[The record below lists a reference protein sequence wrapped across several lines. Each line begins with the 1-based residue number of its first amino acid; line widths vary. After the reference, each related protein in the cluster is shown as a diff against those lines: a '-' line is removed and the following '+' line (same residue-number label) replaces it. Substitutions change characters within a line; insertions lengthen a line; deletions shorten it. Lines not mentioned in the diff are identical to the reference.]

1 MNVSIRNGALLG
13 IAMALFTGGVAAAK
27 PGVVASIDLAQ
38 PFGTPMPWRFTASQG
53 PDMPDPVGVTDENAP
68 GAIRLCLSNDY
79 GRTCQPALQHMLAV
93 SSAQDDLYAEPHYL
107 NSAEVVRTRE
117 GKPLLLVSAASLHSA
132 NGDQRVALV
141 ALAYDRTRNGFV
153 PVYEKSTGRNNN
165 QEIRF
170 IAGGPLKGGIISAE
184 PTSNAPFGFWI
195 TVNRFGPA
203 SAYRQVLRYRSA
215 TRYGDGN
222 PLAVIDSEMPNIHQQ
237 LGLLKPGGKL
247 PVPQA
252 KCLNPRLI
260 RKELWC

>member
-1 MNVSIRNGALLG
+1 MNVSIRNGVLLTV
-13 IAMALFTGGVAAAK
+13 AMALLTAGVASAK
-27 PGVVASIDLAQ
+27 PGVVVSIDLAQ
-38 PFGTPMPWRFTASQG
+38 PFGTPVPWRFTASQG
-53 PDMPDPVGVTDENAP
+53 PDIPDPMGVTDENVP
-68 GAIRLCLSNDY
+68 GAIRLCLSNDD

-93 SSAQDDLYAEPHYL
+93 SAAQDDLYAEPHYL
-107 NSAEVVRTRE
+107 NSAEVVRSHD

-141 ALAYDRTRNGFV
+141 ALAYDRVRNGFIA
-153 PVYEKSTGRNNN
+153 VYEKSTGRNNN
-165 QEIRF
+165 QELRF
-170 IAGGPLKGGIISAE
+170 IAGGPLKGAIISAE

-222 PLAVIDSEMPNIHQQ
+222 PLAVIDSEMPNIQQQ

-252 KCLNPRLI
+252 KCLNPHLI
-260 RKELWC
+260 ARELWC